1 MSADGLRD
9 ACSQREAPVIGI
21 TGNIGTG
28 KSTVAG
34 ILADLGVH
42 VIDADQVVHA
52 LYRDPDSLLV
62 QAVAAEFGGGVLAED
77 GTLER
82 TALGEVVFNDAAAL
96 RKLEEIV
103 HPAVVAEVQS
113 ELDRTPLHVPCAIEA
128 IKLIE
133 SDLVMMLDVVWIVEA
148 PTEVLRDRLGAR
160 GMSPDEAQR
169 RLDMQASV
177 EEKVAQLRQKREDS
191 CPVTRVDNVG
201 TLADLA
207 STVHEE
213 WSAMQAAMSETKE
226 S

>member
-1 MSADGLRD
+1 MSDGLQD
-9 ACSQREAPVIGI
+9 AGRQREAPVVGI

-42 VIDADQVVHA
+42 VIDADQVVHD

-62 QAVAAEFGGGVLAED
+62 RAVAAEFGVGVLAED

-82 TALGEVVFNDAAAL
+82 ATLGEVAFNDAAAL

-103 HPAVVAEVQS
+103 HPAVVAEVQR

-133 SDLVMMLDVVWIVEA
+133 SDLVMMLDAVWIVVATPELQR
-148 PTEVLRDRLGAR
+148 ERLSAKGI
-160 GMSPDEAQR
+160 SPGESQR

-177 EEKVAQLRQKREDS
+177 EEKVAQLRQKRGDS
-191 CPVTRVDNVG
+191 CSITRIGNVG
-201 TLADLA
+201 TLADLE
-207 STVHEE
+207 STVREL
-213 WSAMQAAMSETKE
+213 WSAMQAAMHDTKE

>member
-1 MSADGLRD
+1 MSDGLQD
-9 ACSQREAPVIGI
+9 AGRQREAPVVGI

-42 VIDADQVVHA
+42 VVDADQVVHA

-82 TALGEVVFNDAAAL
+82 AALGKVVFNDAAAL
-96 RKLEEIV
+96 GRLEKIV
-103 HPAVVAEVQS
+103 HPAVVAAVRQ

-133 SDLVMMLDVVWIVEA
+133 SDLVVMLDAVWIVVATPE
-148 PTEVLRDRLGAR
+148 LQRDRLRAK
-160 GMSPDEAQR
+160 GMTPDEAQR
-169 RLDMQASV
+169 RLDMQPSV
-177 EEKVAQLRQKREDS
+177 EAKVTELRQKRGS
-191 CPVTRVDNVG
+191 SYPVTRIDNVG
-201 TLADLA
+201 TLADLE
-207 STVHEE
+207 STVRKL
-213 WSAMQAAMSETKE
+213 WSAMQAAMLETKE
-226 S
+226 T